1 MYLSTDQNE
10 GAYTQDKD
18 HTGCYSR
25 YRFHEKRQDFSVLS
39 SPYPHRQVDT
49 YAVVKIGYSQK
60 DSMIRVS
67 LDEKN
72 TGNFHTC
79 FVEHAEFAPEWWR
92 SAHLGISSS
101 TGQLA
106 DNHDI
111 LSVETVE
118 GEGDPDKV
126 SVSPSRAAA
135 KLEEEE
141 NSAFQ
146 AMMAK
151 RSVNPAA
158 LTAEETSLVKVM
170 EAMDQHQ
177 RLDVSKL
184 KRELEHRIVAVEESL
199 NNMIKKLQ
207 QSSDLSESRIFDIEQ
222 SLKRDVQSSMNTK
235 LEKRVRAVEDV
246 FADHLKEEVKKSSRK
261 WMIPFVVLVSVVGV
275 VLLFV
280 YVGEERACDA

>member
-1 MYLSTDQNE
+1 MDN
-10 GAYTQDKD
+10 
-18 HTGCYSR
+18 
-25 YRFHEKRQDFSVLS
+25 
-39 SPYPHRQVDT
+39 

-72 TGNFHTC
+72 TGNFHPC

-92 SAHLGISSS
+92 TAHLGISSS

-158 LTAEETSLVKVM
+158 ADGGGDEPGEGDGGDGPAPAVGRVVV
-170 EAMDQHQ
+170 EA
-177 RLDVSKL
+177 RAGAP
-184 KRELEHRIVAVEESL
+184 HRGGGG
-199 NNMIKKLQ
+199 
-207 QSSDLSESRIFDIEQ
+207 
-222 SLKRDVQSSMNTK
+222 
-235 LEKRVRAVEDV
+235 VR
-246 FADHLKEEVKKSSRK
+246 
-261 WMIPFVVLVSVVGV
+261 
-275 VLLFV
+275 
-280 YVGEERACDA
+280 

>member
-1 MYLSTDQNE
+1 
-10 GAYTQDKD
+10 
-18 HTGCYSR
+18 
-25 YRFHEKRQDFSVLS
+25 
-39 SPYPHRQVDT
+39 
-49 YAVVKIGYSQK
+49 
-60 DSMIRVS
+60 MIRVS
-67 LDEKN
+67 LDENN
-72 TGNFHTC
+72 TGKFHTC
-79 FVEHAEFAPEWWR
+79 FVEQTAFASDWWR
-92 SAHLGISSS
+92 TAYVGISAS

-111 LSVETVE
+111 LSIETVE

-126 SVSPSRAAA
+126 AASPSHAAA

-158 LTAEETSLVKVM
+158 LTAQENALVKMM
-170 EAMDQHQ
+170 EAIDQRR

-246 FADHLKEEVKKSSRK
+246 FADHLHEEVKKSGMK
-261 WMIPFVVLVSVVGV
+261 WMIPFVVLVLAVGV
-275 VLLFV
+275 VLAVV
-280 YVGEERACDA
+280 YVGEGRGRDA

>member
-1 MYLSTDQNE
+1 MRDVTPVTASTRSVRISP
-10 GAYTQDKD
+10 
-18 HTGCYSR
+18 YSP
-25 YRFHEKRQDFSVLS
+25 
-39 SPYPHRQVDT
+39 SPYPHRQVDN
-49 YAVVKIGYSQK
+49 YAVVKIGYSAK
-60 DSMIRVS
+60 TGFVRVAI
-67 LDEKN
+67 DEKN
-72 TGNFHTC
+72 TGNFHIC
-79 FVEHAEFAPEWWR
+79 LNERVDLKPDWWR
-92 SAHLGISSS
+92 TAHLGISAS

>member
-1 MYLSTDQNE
+1 M
-10 GAYTQDKD
+10 
-18 HTGCYSR
+18 
-25 YRFHEKRQDFSVLS
+25 
-39 SPYPHRQVDT
+39 
-49 YAVVKIGYSQK
+49 VKIGYSQK

-92 SAHLGISSS
+92 SAHMGISSS

-126 SVSPSRAAA
+126 SVSPSRATA

-158 LTAEETSLVKVM
+158 LTAEERSLVKVM

-184 KRELEHRIVAVEESL
+184 KREVEHTLVAVDDSL
-199 NNMIKKLQ
+199 NNMIKKLRERG
-207 QSSDLSESRIFDIEQ
+207 DLSDNRIAELES
-222 SLKRDVQSSMNTK
+222 SLKNKIQSRLSEDMEQRLK
-235 LEKRVRAVEDV
+235 LLEHAFDESVKQ
-246 FADHLKEEVKKSSRK
+246 EVKKSSGT
-261 WMIPFVVLVSVVGV
+261 WIVPFLLLVVVIVAVMGFSFVVV
-275 VLLFV
+275 V
-280 YVGEERACDA
+280 YVGVMCRTSIGI